1 MARRVLIRKKM
12 AITNAILATPIS
24 ICSQEY
30 VGSSTEQ
37 FEVRKR

>member
-1 MARRVLIRKKM
+1 MLFWLIRKKT
-12 AITNAILATPIS
+12 AITNAILATPMS
-24 ICSQEY
+24 ICSEKY